1 MYALKMAEHG
11 TVGVLTKRELGEA
24 NTTYAQGGI
33 AAVMDGAADSF
44 DEHVKDTIVAGDG
57 LNDPEVVRIC
67 VEEGPARLH
76 ELVAMGVDFTRKSDA
91 PGAALDLTR
100 EGGHSQRRVVHAKDM
115 TGAAV
120 MTTLLAQARSHPN
133 IQFFEDHHAVDLITK
148 HRLGIND
155 GDRCLGAYVLDTR
168 HGTMATFLGRVVLL
182 ATGGAG
188 KAYRYTSN
196 PDVATGDGIAMA
208 WRAGAQV
215 ANMEFFQFH
224 PTCLFHPKAK
234 NFLITEACRGEGGIL
249 RTMDGEAFMARYHE
263 MRDLAPRDVVA
274 RAIDRELKRS
284 GDPHVLLDM
293 THRPPD
299 FLTEHFPGV
308 NAKLLELG
316 IDMRSEPIPVVPAAH
331 YCCGGVV
338 SDAWGR
344 STLPG
349 LLIAGETSHT
359 GLHGAN
365 RLASN
370 SILEALVFAQRAAT
384 ISAEVQA
391 AGDVDLHPDI
401 PDWAVGFATDPDE
414 NVLVAHAWEE
424 IRSLMWNYV
433 GIVRSNKRLRRAQ
446 RRLDLL
452 SLEIQEDYW
461 SFKLSPD
468 LIELRNIETI
478 ASLVVQCALIR
489 RESRGLHFTVDYP
502 DRDDANWLRDTVLCK
517 GRRS

>member
-1 MYALKMAEHG
+1 
-11 TVGVLTKRELGEA
+11 
-24 NTTYAQGGI
+24 
-33 AAVMDGAADSF
+33 
-44 DEHVKDTIVAGDG
+44 
-57 LNDPEVVRIC
+57 
-67 VEEGPARLH
+67 
-76 ELVAMGVDFTRKSDA
+76 
-91 PGAALDLTR
+91 
-100 EGGHSQRRVVHAKDM
+100 
-115 TGAAV
+115 
-120 MTTLLAQARSHPN
+120 
-133 IQFFEDHHAVDLITK
+133 
-148 HRLGIND
+148 
-155 GDRCLGAYVLDTR
+155 
-168 HGTMATFLGRVVLL
+168 
-182 ATGGAG
+182 
-188 KAYRYTSN
+188 
-196 PDVATGDGIAMA
+196 
-208 WRAGAQV
+208 
-215 ANMEFFQFH
+215 
-224 PTCLFHPKAK
+224 
-234 NFLITEACRGEGGIL
+234 
-249 RTMDGEAFMARYHE
+249 MDGEAFMARYHE